1 MTLKKKG
8 RLSSRMTSSFNL
20 KPKKKGSYKCWY
32 LFFSNLFFFHVLHAF
47 VLFFWLS
54 FFFFLSLVIFFRRL
68 KC

>member
-32 LFFSNLFFFHVLHAF
+32 LFFSNLFFFMFCMRLCY
-47 VLFFWLS
+47 FFG
-54 FFFFLSLVIFFRRL
+54 
-68 KC
+68 